1 MAEVPLLFWGRDC
14 NSGKQPT
21 PNVPSALYASMGWHT
36 GWAWGHDCNQ
46 RPPGTAPQPV
56 LAAAVTPRM
65 LKAKVQGLEFN
76 PGGGEDPEQGV
87 QCAHPRSSPSP
98 PGAVGLGL
106 GLVGAGHPPR
116 GSPGASGAGAGGS
129 AHQCPQPRSLLSRPF
144 LSPSPQRG
152 LPPCRGRLELAPV
165 HPLKPVWAGI
175 IWERF

>member
-21 PNVPSALYASMGWHT
+21 PNVPSVLYASMGWHT

-46 RPPGTAPQPV
+46 HAPGTAPQPV

-116 GSPGASGAGAGGS
+116 GSPGASGTGAGGS
-129 AHQCPQPRSLLSRPF
+129 AHQCPQPRSPLSHPF

>member
-65 LKAKVQGLEFN
+65 LKAKVQRLEFN

-116 GSPGASGAGAGGS
+116 GSPGASGAGAGGR
-129 AHQCPQPRSLLSRPF
+129 AHECPQPPSPLSRPF
-144 LSPSPQRG
+144 CLHLHHHSGGSPR
-152 LPPCRGRLELAPV
+152 A
-165 HPLKPVWAGI
+165 AGGWSWLLFI
-175 IWERF
+175 P